1 MLKQKEKTST
11 NSHLSKNISKD
22 IDNVLN
28 NINARQPV
36 KLRDHTPKILVQNG
50 IKDLPMY
57 ENPAHI
63 RKNILTKKEA
73 KNIGLKVT
81 KKENYHS
88 LGKEL
93 YMKIIDS
100 LDNPRVIFK
109 NKNSNDHII
118 LTTIKD
124 DNGNNV
130 IVPIEIETDTYVN
143 NLKININRVK
153 TVYGYDKKT
162 PTLNEYIKY
171 NINKNIFEKIYE
183 QKKKS
188 STSSTS

>member
-63 RKNILTKKEA
+63 RKNILTEKEA
-73 KNIGLKVT
+73 KKLGVSINIRDH
-81 KKENYHS
+81 YHG
-88 LGKEL
+88 LGKNL
-93 YMKIIDS
+93 FMKVIDS
-100 LDNPRVIFK
+100 LDNPRAIFK
-109 NKNSNDHII
+109 NKNGKDYLI
-118 LTTIKD
+118 LTVIKD
-124 DNGNNV
+124 RDNNNIV
-130 IVPIEIETDTYVN
+130 VPIEIETTTVVH
-143 NLKININRVK
+143 KIKIQTNRIK
-153 TVYGYDKKT
+153 TIYGYDNKVLDLDK
-162 PTLNEYIKY
+162 YIKKHIKIG
-171 NINKNIFEKIYE
+171 NITKIYE
-183 QKKKS
+183 QKKKNEVRV
-188 STSSTS
+188 